1 MGPVE
6 LVPEVTYTAIGALGG
21 VLLTV
26 MVQLLNSHLQ
36 RRSERTLKTYETKL
50 EIFADFLTALDN
62 LSTMASYVKNLKADT
77 DLQAFRTARKKM
89 DEAQAIVESIE
100 RELKSEPPAV
110 APHSNGGTRES
121 PGRIGADPGR
131 RRSSD
136 ADGSSDESACK

>member
-50 EIFADFLTALDN
+50 EIFADFLTTLDN

-110 APHSNGGTRES
+110 APHRNGGTRES
-121 PGRIGADPGR
+121 PGR
-131 RRSSD
+131 
-136 ADGSSDESACK
+136 